1 MNQLSFFP
9 DLIHPLH
16 PKHYPSTRYQGSKSK
31 IVDWVMAHVPVNA
44 LETCLDAFGGTGV
57 VAYALKKRGICVTY
71 NDNLRFNALIG
82 KALIENN
89 FVTLSSETLA
99 KIMNAPRITNGVIAK
114 HFHDIYFTD
123 EENIW
128 LDSIIPAIYAVENP
142 YEQAIAFFALFQA
155 CIVKRPYNLFHRKN
169 LYIRTAE
176 VERSFGNKA
185 SWDRPFAEWFREFVQ
200 EANEAI
206 FDNHQANI
214 ALNADVFSLQ
224 SAYDM
229 VYFDP
234 PYIAKSGVGVDY
246 HDFYHFLEGIAH
258 YDTWQTMI
266 DFRSKHRRLLPQKS
280 VWTDKQNITGAFQ
293 QLFEQFE
300 TSDWIVSYRSDGIP
314 TIDGLAGIM
323 RRFKPIVQIEVMPH
337 YHYALSKNKHSS
349 EVLLIG
355 KSK

>member
-9 DLIHPLH
+9 DLISPLDT
-16 PKHYPSTRYQGSKSK
+16 KHYPSTRYQGSKSK
-31 IVDWVMAHVPVNA
+31 IVDWVVTHLPNSA
-44 LETCLDAFGGTGV
+44 LDTCLDAFGGTGV

-89 FVTLSSETLA
+89 FIRLSDETLA
-99 KIMNAPRITNGVIAK
+99 KIVNAPCITDGVIAK

-128 LDSIIPAIYAVENP
+128 LDSTVQTIYTIENP

-185 SWDRPFAEWFREFVQ
+185 SWDKPFVEWFQEFIT
-200 EANEAI
+200 EANQAI
-206 FDNHQANI
+206 FDNQRTNL
-214 ALNADVFSLQ
+214 ALNEDVFTVNQ
-224 SAYDM
+224 TYDL

-234 PYIAKSGVGVDY
+234 PYINKSGVGVDY
-246 HDFYHFLEGIAH
+246 HDFYHFLEGIAQ
-258 YDTWQTMI
+258 YEVWEEMI
-266 DFRSKHRRLLPQKS
+266 DFHSKHRRLLPQKS
-280 VWTDKQNITGAFQ
+280 VWADKQKITGAFY

-300 TSDWIVSYRSDGIP
+300 SSDWMVSYRSDGIP
-314 TIDGLAGIM
+314 SIEELADMM
-323 RRFKPIVQIEVMPH
+323 RHFKPSVQIEVMPN
-337 YHYALSKNKHSS
+337 YQYALSKNKNSS

-355 KSK
+355 TA